1 MNKKV
6 KRKEQTSMRNRVE
19 KIEYEWSREY
29 LQREIKK
36 EKEKK
41 KIVKITVVL
50 FLLMVLLLAIATV
63 KQNIQLI
70 IENAKTINSFES
82 IKMTEIK
89 EKANNIENNQT
100 NSTQQAD
107 DNKEINNSNSLVTK
121 ITEEDSNQDNK
132 EQLENTNQKYD
143 YSKPV
148 PESQKVGIEY
158 FSDAVFIGDSRT
170 EGLAINN
177 SLYSKTTVYTEKG
190 LRVDKIFTDK
200 VINKDGKKVTIMEA
214 LEKTEFSKVYIMLG
228 INETGWQYSS
238 FFIKKYGEIID
249 EIKKINPQA
258 TIYLQSILPVSQ
270 KVSSNHKYVR
280 NSKINEYNSLIQKM
294 ASEEN
299 VYYIDVNNAISDSLG
314 NLPEEAATD
323 GIHLNKTYCAKWLE
337 YLETHT
343 IQ

>member
-1 MNKKV
+1 
-6 KRKEQTSMRNRVE
+6 MRSRVE
-19 KIEYEWSREY
+19 KIEYQWSREY

-41 KIVKITVVL
+41 KIIKITIVL
-50 FLLMVLLLAIATV
+50 VLIMMLLLAIATV

-70 IENAKTINSFES
+70 IENAKTINNLES
-82 IKMTEIK
+82 IKTTEIK
-89 EKANNIENNQT
+89 KKANNSENNKT
-100 NSTQQAD
+100 NDTEQID
-107 DNKEINNSNSLVTK
+107 NNKELNSSNSLVTK
-121 ITEEDSNQDNK
+121 ITEQDSKQEHK
-132 EQLENTNQKYD
+132 ETLSTKYD

-190 LRVDKIFTDK
+190 LRVDKVFSDK

-214 LEKTEFSKVYIMLG
+214 LEKTKFSKVYIMLG

-238 FFIKKYGEIID
+238 FFIKKYNEIID

-258 TIYLQSILPVSQ
+258 TIYLQSILPVSK
-270 KVSSNHKYVR
+270 KVSTEHKYLK
-280 NSKINEYNSLIQKM
+280 NTKINEHNSLIQKM

-323 GIHLNKTYCAKWLE
+323 GIHLNKTYCEKWLE
-337 YLETHT
+337 YLENH
-343 IQ
+343 IVQ

>member
-1 MNKKV
+1 
-6 KRKEQTSMRNRVE
+6 MRNRVE
-19 KIEYEWSREY
+19 KIEYQWSKEY

-41 KIVKITVVL
+41 KIIKITIVL
-50 FLLMVLLLAIATV
+50 VLLMVLLLAVATV

-70 IENAKTINSFES
+70 IENAKTINSYES
-82 IKMTEIK
+82 TKMTEIK
-89 EKANNIENNQT
+89 EKANNAENNKT
-100 NSTQQAD
+100 NNTQQTD
-107 DNKEINNSNSLVTK
+107 KNQQINDSNSLVTK
-121 ITEEDSNQDNK
+121 ITEDKTEEQSNSTVSK
-132 EQLENTNQKYD
+132 TENTTKGYD

-148 PESQKVGIEY
+148 PESPKVGIEY

-190 LRVDKIFTDK
+190 LKVDTIFTDK

-214 LEKTEFSKVYIMLG
+214 LEKTKFSKVYIMLG
-228 INETGWQYSS
+228 INETGWKYNNL
-238 FFIKKYGEIID
+238 FIQKYTEIID
-249 EIKKINPQA
+249 QIKKINPEA
-258 TIYLQSILPVSQ
+258 VIYLQSVLPVSQ
-270 KVSSNHKYVR
+270 KVSTEHQYLK

-294 ASEEN
+294 ANEEN
-299 VYYIDVNNAISDSLG
+299 VYYIDVNTAISDSSG

-343 IQ
+343 VQ